1 MTHTE
6 VSILFLC
13 DHDRD
18 SSFSGE
24 PCCSCLLQ
32 FLLAKDLLGLLTA
45 QDLLGL
51 LTAQDVLVLLIAK
64 ALKLLLVALGL
75 LELLFAEDLTEL
87 PILAFTLSSLQWGTL
102 PNPTYGEAFS
112 HAKEHY

>member
-24 PCCSCLLQ
+24 PCCSCLLEL
-32 FLLAKDLLGLLTA
+32 LLAK
-45 QDLLGL
+45 DLLGL
-51 LTAQDVLVLLIAK
+51 LTAQDVLVLLVAK
-64 ALKLLLVALGL
+64 ALMLLLVALGPVGIAL
-75 LELLFAEDLTEL
+75 CRGPD
-87 PILAFTLSSLQWGTL
+87 
-102 PNPTYGEAFS
+102 
-112 HAKEHY
+112 